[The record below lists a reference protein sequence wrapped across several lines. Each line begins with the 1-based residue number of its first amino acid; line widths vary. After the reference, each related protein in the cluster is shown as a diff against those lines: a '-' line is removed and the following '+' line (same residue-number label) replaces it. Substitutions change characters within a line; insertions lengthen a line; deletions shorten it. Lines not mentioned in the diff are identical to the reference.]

1 MAFKAKKEGEKQKMK
16 TLMKIFIFAI
26 VAILAACNQGSTET
40 TEEKSEA
47 KEETLESIRVASWSK
62 PITEQTNLLVE
73 EEKGFFKEQG
83 LEMTFIPGAGG
94 GDAIKNI
101 VSGQADIAFT
111 DPGSLFFALDQ
122 GEKLRVIYNIYP
134 QNVFNIVSLKEK
146 NITKPEDLKG
156 KTIGVYSLSS
166 GTRQN
171 LLVLLHEAGLTEE
184 DVKIVETGILNFV
197 PLMQGRVD
205 ATAATDTGLFT
216 GQQKDLG
223 EVDVMEVKNYL
234 NFPSDVFVVTEET
247 YQEKKEL
254 LQSFIIGYRNSAEW
268 MINNPDEA
276 ASLAVTYAI
285 DGKDEANNLEIIK
298 IRNASSVSTTTEE
311 RGLGTFDIDMLQKA
325 ADTYKRLGLIENQL
339 NMDEIVTEE
348 LLPKK

>member
-1 MAFKAKKEGEKQKMK
+1 MAIKANEKGEKMK
-16 TLMKIFIFAI
+16 KTSKFLLVVLLTL
-26 VAILAACNQGSTET
+26 LTACNQESI
-40 TEEKSEA
+40 
-47 KEETLESIRVASWSK
+47 KEETTNKVETMEEIRVASWSK

-83 LEMTFIPGAGG
+83 LNMTFIPGAGG

-101 VSGQADIAFT
+101 LSGQADIAFT

-122 GEKLRVIYNIYP
+122 GEKLKVIYNIYP

-171 LLVLLHEAGLTEE
+171 LLVLLHEAGLTED
-184 DVKIVETGILNFV
+184 DVKIEETGILNFA

-205 ATAATDTGLFT
+205 ATAATDTGLYT
-216 GQQKDLG
+216 GKQKDLG
-223 EVDVMEVKNYL
+223 EVNVMEVKNYL

-254 LQSFIIGYRNSAEW
+254 LQKFLVGYQNGAEW
-268 MINNPDEA
+268 MIKNPDEA
-276 ASLAVTYAI
+276 ASLAVNYAI
-285 DGKDEANNLEIIK
+285 DGKDQANNLEIIK
-298 IRNASSVSTTTEE
+298 LRNASSVSPTTDEK
-311 RGLGTFDIDMLQKA
+311 GLGALDIDVLQKA
-325 ADTYKRLGLIENQL
+325 ADTYQRLGLVENKL
-339 NMDEIVTEE
+339 DMNEIVTEE
-348 LLPKK
+348 LLPKN

>member
-1 MAFKAKKEGEKQKMK
+1 MK
-16 TLMKIFIFAI
+16 TMMKVFILAI
-26 VAILAACNQGSTET
+26 VTILTACNQGSSET
-40 TEEKSEA
+40 TQEKSKT
-47 KEETLESIRVASWSK
+47 KEEELESIRVASWSK

-101 VSGQADIAFT
+101 LSGQADIAFT

-134 QNVFNIVSLKEK
+134 QNVFNIVSLKEQ

-184 DVKIVETGILNFV
+184 DVKIVETGILNFA
-197 PLMQGRVD
+197 PLMQGQVD

-216 GQQKDLG
+216 GQQKGLD
-223 EVDVMEVKNYL
+223 EVNVMEVKDYL

-247 YQEKKEL
+247 YQEKKDL
-254 LQSFIIGYRNSAEW
+254 LQSFLIGYKKSAEW
-268 MINNPDEA
+268 MINNPEEA

-285 DGKDEANNLEIIK
+285 DGKDQASNLEIIK
-298 IRNASSVSTTTEE
+298 IRNESSVSTTTRE
-311 RGLGTFDIDMLQKA
+311 RGLGSFDMDMLQKA
-325 ADTYKRLGLIENQL
+325 ADTYERLGLVESKL
-339 NMDEIVTEE
+339 NMEDIVTEE